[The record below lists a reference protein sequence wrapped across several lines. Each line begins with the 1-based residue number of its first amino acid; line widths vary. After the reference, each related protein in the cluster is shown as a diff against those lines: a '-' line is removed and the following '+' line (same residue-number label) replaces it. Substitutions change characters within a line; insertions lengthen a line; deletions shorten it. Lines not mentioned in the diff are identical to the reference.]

1 VLHAV
6 AAALSS
12 GPQPVLPGFLNSLA
26 SPLAHFGLWAVL
38 ALVLVEDFGIPV
50 PGETVLI
57 AAAIYAGS
65 GRLNVVAVGLVGF
78 AAAVVGDNIG
88 YAIGR
93 FGGRALIDRY
103 GKYIFLTPERLDKT
117 EVFFERHG
125 TKIIIVARFIE
136 GLRQANG
143 IIAGITGMHWLK
155 FVLANALGAALWVGT
170 WVSIG
175 YFAGQHITTIYND
188 VTRYSLYVAIA
199 AVLLI
204 AVWVLQR
211 VRKRRAKAAGPAAA
225 AAKTT
230 PAESTPAESTPAES
244 TPAETASTET
254 PSTGAAPATAQP
266 AEPRPAQTAEADPAG
281 AAGAEAL
288 PAQASPAGT
297 APAATGN
304 GQHPANGQQAGPA
317 DPAEATSA
325 EATDKA

>member
-103 GKYIFLTPERLDKT
+103 GKYIFLTPERLEKT

-188 VTRYSLYVAIA
+188 VSRYSLYVAIA

-204 AVWVLQR
+204 AVWILQR
-211 VRKRRAKAAGPAAA
+211 VRKRRGKAAGLAAA
-225 AAKTT
+225 AAETT
-230 PAESTPAESTPAES
+230 PAETTSAET
-244 TPAETASTET
+244 TPAETT
-254 PSTGAAPATAQP
+254 P
-266 AEPRPAQTAEADPAG
+266 AETRPTE
-281 AAGAEAL
+281 
-288 PAQASPAGT
+288 T
-297 APAATGN
+297 APAET
-304 GQHPANGQQAGPA
+304 P
-317 DPAEATSA
+317 PAETPPAETTSA
-325 EATDKA
+325 EATDKATDKA